1 MMTFIFL
8 LFPIILPAAI
18 SVKANHN
25 SSHSKGNYK
34 NNHMLMNY
42 NNDLSD
48 SLEFLQLAQSLTPVT
63 NKVTDA
69 HYYEMY
75 GQFLIPYVRQ
85 KLRTNQKIKFL
96 EIGLGCGQSYGPGS
110 SVQLWKKILGKKKR
124 DMGSRV

>member
-1 MMTFIFL
+1 MITFIFL
-8 LFPIILPAAI
+8 LFPVILPAAI

-34 NNHMLMNY
+34 NNHMLMKY

-69 HYYEMY
+69 RYYEMY

-85 KLRTNQKIKFL
+85 KLRTNQKILDKIRNFFFKAC
-96 EIGLGCGQSYGPGS
+96 EKTSRDFQFGPEEFF
-110 SVQLWKKILGKKKR
+110 
-124 DMGSRV
+124 